1 MSIVITGGQT
11 RVKNSAAYADELGL
25 MLIANGEEMPYLL
38 TAQGEKVPAG
48 IPSSSV
54 VPTAVV
60 DGAGNLV
67 DTKWYIWAYAYVAEN
82 AFPVV
87 GARIYSNPSGLSA
100 ALQITGGDKKVD
112 VTMTVSDNYLVT
124 HVYLY
129 RTEAADTQ
137 LLAETAAAAG
147 LLYFVDKTANTAGPT
162 VDIEDNSVTNL
173 GNDPISYINFTVPQF
188 RFVIWDGNY
197 YWGFGNHPFQA
208 EAEWDGVTGIVTL
221 QNPDTDKFYS
231 GGRNGQY
238 ITFDGISTGGI
249 DGRGTFLFEEIDE
262 FSGQVVD
269 EDGAPVT
276 LPSTTSGT
284 IVIIGESATLYRSA
298 YRNPFAWGYLKNIAG
313 EYIPSQWILKIA
325 GSIGTAIAIVPDQQI
340 LKLDMEFPA
349 LCVTF
354 SLQAAD
360 TEAFEQTKRQIS
372 RLHSVT
378 SHFSQFAAISK
389 GRQVLW
395 GMDFKTLSVVECD
408 GYTQVPISGP
418 ISILLR
424 KLSKNRAFHMISHGI
439 YDTQTEINAIWLSTE
454 DVDSD
459 DSEAMIDLCI
469 YQHAPTGFWGIIAD
483 YGILCSAPIEDAA
496 TSQRNILVGTE
507 DGFLGRAFDPA
518 SYGNWLP
525 NNSIHQ
531 GFIEAASANSITR
544 AQGQD
549 DFLPTDSGL
558 IGNFV
563 IITNPNGLISQI
575 RKITAMTSDTIY
587 FDVPLNPIPA
597 TTDPGLY
604 PEDQWKFFIGLIELR
619 VLKYMDEGTPSTD
632 KAPREIWATFT
643 DAELPSVHFYP
654 EYAEEPVAALPLN
667 QDTDTDGW
675 RNKFE
680 FPTKK
685 GKSFGLAII
694 ERSYLA
700 TKFRNFTIK

>member
-1 MSIVITGGQT
+1 MSVIISETQA
-11 RVKNSAAYADELGL
+11 RVKNSAAYSDELGL

-38 TAQGEKVPAG
+38 TALGEKIPAG
-48 IPSSSV
+48 IPEPDAAPSR
-54 VPTAVV
+54 AII
-60 DGAGNLV
+60 GAGNLV
-67 DTKWYIWAYAYVAEN
+67 DTKWYVWAFTYVSEN
-82 AFPVV
+82 SFPSV
-87 GARIYSNPSGLSA
+87 GARIYSNPSPLA
-100 ALQITGGDKKVD
+100 APFQITGGSNKEVQL
-112 VTMTVSDNYLVT
+112 TMDVSDNYLVT
-124 HVYLY
+124 HLY
-129 RTEAADTQ
+129 VFRTEAADTE
-137 LLAETAAAAG
+137 LLAQTAADAG
-147 LLYFVDKTANTAGPT
+147 LLYYVGKTANTAGPT
-162 VDIEDNSVTNL
+162 VTYTDSSITNL

-197 YWGFGNHPFQA
+197 FWGFANHPFQA
-208 EAEWDGVTGIVTL
+208 EASWDLTGIVTL
-221 QNPDTDKFYS
+221 QNPDEDKFY
-231 GGRNGQY
+231 GGRDGQY

-249 DGRGTFLFEEIDE
+249 DGRGTFIFQQIDDS
-262 FSGQVVD
+262 SGQVVD
-269 EDGAPVT
+269 EDGANLT
-276 LPSTTSGT
+276 LPSTTFGT

-313 EYIPSQWILKIA
+313 EYIPSKWVLKIA
-325 GSIGTAIAIVPDQQI
+325 GSLGTAIAIVPDQQI

-395 GMDFKTLSVVECD
+395 GMDFKTQSVLECD

-424 KLSKNRAFHMISHGI
+424 KLSKNRSYHMVSHGI
-439 YDTQTEINAIWLSTE
+439 YDTQTEINAIWLPTIAT
-454 DVDSD
+454 DAN
-459 DSEAMIDLCI
+459 EAEMMLDLCV
-469 YQHAPTGFWGIIAD
+469 YQHAPTGFWGVIAD
-483 YGILCSAPIEDAA
+483 YGILASAPIEDPI

-507 DGFLGRAFDPA
+507 EGFLGKAFDTS

-525 NNSIHQ
+525 NNSIYT
-531 GFIEAASANSITR
+531 GLIEAATATSITR

-549 DFLPTDSGL
+549 DFLPTDAGL

-563 IITNPNGLISQI
+563 IITNQNGLQSQI
-575 RKITAMTSDTIY
+575 RKITAMTTDTIY
-587 FDVPLNPIPA
+587 FDVPLNPIPD

-604 PEDQWKFFIGLIELR
+604 PALQWKFFIGLIELR

-632 KAPREIWATFT
+632 KAPREIWATLT
-643 DAELPSVHFYP
+643 DAEQPRADFYP
-654 EYAEEPVAALPLN
+654 EYVDDPTSSVELS
-667 QDTDTDGW
+667 QDTETDGW
-675 RNKFE
+675 KNKFN

-685 GKSFGLAII
+685 GKSFGIAIV
-694 ERSYLA
+694 ERSYLP
-700 TKFRNFTIK
+700 TKLRNFTIT